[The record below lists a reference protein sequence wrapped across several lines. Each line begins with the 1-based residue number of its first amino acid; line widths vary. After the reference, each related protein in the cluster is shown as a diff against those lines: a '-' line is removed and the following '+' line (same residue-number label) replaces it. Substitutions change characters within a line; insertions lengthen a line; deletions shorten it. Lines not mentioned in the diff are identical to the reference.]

1 MRRRSFIESCRRAT
15 WKAWLG
21 AALAAWLLLAESFA
35 LSHQYDSA
43 SHANGQTCATCV
55 GVASFAAGNVALPLT
70 LEPATAATFVVVAAG
85 IVFISV
91 APARRYARGPP
102 RVSFTF

>member
-1 MRRRSFIESCRRAT
+1 MWRRSVFEGCRRAR
-15 WKAWLG
+15 WKTWLG
-21 AALAAWLLLAESFA
+21 AALAAWLLLAESLA

-43 SHANGQTCATCV
+43 AHANGQTCATCV
-55 GVASFAAGNVALPLT
+55 GVASFAAGNVAASLT
-70 LEPATAATFVVVAAG
+70 FEPPAAATDVVVAAG
-85 IVFISV
+85 IVLLSV